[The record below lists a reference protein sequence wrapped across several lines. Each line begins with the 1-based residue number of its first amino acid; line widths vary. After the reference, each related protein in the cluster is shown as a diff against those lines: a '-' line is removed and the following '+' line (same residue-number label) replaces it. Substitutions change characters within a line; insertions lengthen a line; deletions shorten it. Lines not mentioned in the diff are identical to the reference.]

1 MTNKIRNP
9 KSEIRKKSEVR
20 KPNSVLITA
29 PGPGSGFRASGFG
42 LLSDFGFRILVSFG
56 QPLFPVFRKL
66 IHIRFA
72 HRHQRA
78 DIFHC
83 RRIFFQVDLVDQMFD
98 RAIAPFVTLLGQQ
111 QLHVAAAQICQL
123 RRQSVHRDA
132 LDGAGRPF
140 ERVVGEQRPAADHR
154 PAVYVGIGL
163 HNLLYLGGGV
173 VRRFFMV
180 IGVADRDSWIF
191 PGGTFRALDPLLQ
204 VGRVWIPGEDGHH
217 TFPAHNPGQL
227 IHDLFAAFDIIHAE
241 SDETFAGRRKRF
253 VTFGVDDV
261 KCGEEVMDQL
271 ARVMGGKGVVAILAG
286 NPNAP
291 NLQKRVQGAKSAAR
305 KYPGITIRDTYYH
318 KETAH
323 DAAAKVEQVMQANPD
338 INGWAMIG
346 GWPLFTD
353 NALKWAPGA
362 VKCVSVDALPPEL
375 AYLRSGHVQLLL
387 AQQCYEWGYRSVE
400 HLVNKVHLKKDP
412 PAVKDVSP
420 LVPVSKANVDEFA
433 KNWEKWLPK

>member
-1 MTNKIRNP
+1 M
-9 KSEIRKKSEVR
+9 
-20 KPNSVLITA
+20 KPTS
-29 PGPGSGFRASGFG
+29 
-42 LLSDFGFRILVSFG
+42 
-56 QPLFPVFRKL
+56 LFVALPISICL
-66 IHIRFA
+66 
-72 HRHQRA
+72 
-78 DIFHC
+78 
-83 RRIFFQVDLVDQMFD
+83 FQTG
-98 RAIAPFVTLLGQQ
+98 RTEGK
-111 QLHVAAAQICQL
+111 
-123 RRQSVHRDA
+123 DA
-132 LDGAGRPF
+132 YTF
-140 ERVVGEQRPAADHR
+140 
-154 PAVYVGIGL
+154 
-163 HNLLYLGGGV
+163 GV
-173 VRRFFMV
+173 VAKSQNNAVFQAARVGAEQAAKDLGAKHGITIKIDWRTPNEEDAQKQAEAIEQLV
-180 IGVADRDSWIF
+180 LAGADGVAVSCSDANKLTDAINSAVKNGVPVATFDSD
-191 PGGTFRALDPLLQ
+191 A
-204 VGRVWIPGEDGHH
+204 
-217 TFPAHNPGQL
+217 PA
-227 IHDLFAAFDIIHAE
+227 
-241 SDETFAGRRKRF
+241 SKRF

-271 ARVMGGKGVVAILAG
+271 AKVMGGKGVVAILAG

-353 NALKWAPGA
+353 NALKWAPGT

-412 PAVKDVSP
+412 AAVRDVSP